1 MRRILVLLIAV
12 LFCSCI
18 SLSYADDSLKVGFI
32 DLKKVLDDYQK
43 VKDGEEELLKEAEQK
58 NEKREKLIKEI
69 KRLREKIDLLKDKQK
84 EKKQWELNGKVK
96 KLQDL
101 TYEMRTSLRQKG
113 DEKFIDIIKEVK
125 AVMEEYG
132 SSRNYDLIIE
142 GELLHYKSNK
152 LNVTDDIIKT
162 LNQRYKKKK

>member
-1 MRRILVLLIAV
+1 MRKVLTLLMAV
-12 LFCSCI
+12 LFCGCV
-18 SLSYADDSLKVGFI
+18 SLSYADDDLKVGFI
-32 DLKKVLDDYQK
+32 NLKKVLDGYRK
-43 VKDGEEELLKEAEQK
+43 VKDGEDELLEEAEQK

-84 EKKQWELNGKVK
+84 EKKQRELNGKVK

-101 TYEMRTSLRQKG
+101 TYEMRTSLRQKR

-132 SSRNYDLIIE
+132 SSRNYDFIIE
-142 GELLHYKSNK
+142 GELLHYKSKK
-152 LNVTDDIIKT
+152 LNVTDDIIKI
-162 LNQRYKKKK
+162 LNQR